1 MLSLGKT
8 LSEWGLFVMEVGEG
22 DSTLEPP
29 RSKVS
34 YNSRLTTHLA
44 TSSETD
50 TDFLRETALRSG
62 LLLA

>member
-1 MLSLGKT
+1 
-8 LSEWGLFVMEVGEG
+8 MEVGEG
-22 DSTLEPP
+22 ESTLEPP
-29 RSKVS
+29 RSKVN